1 MNADLK
7 SAFIGENLRLKPM
20 FNSDVKS
27 IANPLPREMMEHT
40 YPILFRVE
48 QSHWW
53 YIGRRRIIE
62 GFVADICRRVSDRR
76 PRILDVGCG
85 TGANLILL
93 SKYGEAEGVD
103 VSEDALAFCR
113 ERGLDKVRLGA
124 GEELPYDDG
133 TFDLVTAFDVVEHMD
148 DDLAGLTEMRR
159 VLRPGGRVLLFVPTF
174 MFLWGLQDEVSNHRR
189 RYRLPELRRVL
200 EQAGFEIERATY
212 ANITF
217 FLPILLV
224 RKLMRLTGIKTETE
238 NSINVPALNG
248 VLGRVLGAESWI
260 LRYTNLP
267 FGVSGLCVA
276 RVRQ

>member
-1 MNADLK
+1 MK
-7 SAFIGENLRLKPM
+7 
-20 FNSDVKS
+20 
-27 IANPLPREMMEHT
+27 EHT
-40 YPILFRVE
+40 YPIMFRVE

-53 YIGRRRIIE
+53 YTGRRKIIASFIE
-62 GFVADICRRVSDRR
+62 DICSRVRDRR

-85 TGANLILL
+85 TGANLLML
-93 SKYGEAEGVD
+93 SKYGDAEGVD

-113 ERGLDKVRLGA
+113 ERGLDKVKLGA

-148 DDLAGLTEMRR
+148 DDLAGLKEMRR

-174 MFLWGLQDEVSNHRR
+174 MFLWGLQDDVSNHRR
-189 RYRLPELRRVL
+189 RYRLPELQRVL
-200 EQAGFEIERATY
+200 AQAGFEIERATY

-224 RKLMRLTGIKTETE
+224 RQLMRLTRIKTASE
-238 NSINVPALNG
+238 NNINVPALNG
-248 VLGRVLGAESWI
+248 VLGRVLGAESWLLKHMNI
-260 LRYTNLP
+260 P

-276 RVRQ
+276 RVRGTD

>member
-1 MNADLK
+1 MV
-7 SAFIGENLRLKPM
+7 
-20 FNSDVKS
+20 NSEVKS

-53 YIGRRRIIE
+53 HIGRRKILA
-62 GFVADICRRVSDRR
+62 GFVDEICRTVTDRR

-85 TGANLILL
+85 TGANLLML
-93 SKYGEAEGVD
+93 SKYGDAEGVD

-124 GEELPYDDG
+124 GEELPYEDG
-133 TFDLVTAFDVVEHMD
+133 MFDLVTALDVVEHMD
-148 DDLAGLTEMRR
+148 DDLAGLSEMQR
-159 VLRPGGRVLLFVPTF
+159 VLHPGGRVLIFVPTF

-189 RYRLPELRRVL
+189 RYRLPQLRRLL
-200 EQAGFEIERATY
+200 EQAGFEVERTTY

-217 FLPILLV
+217 FAPILLI
-224 RKLMRLTGIKTETE
+224 RQLMRLTGIRTASE
-238 NSINVPALNG
+238 NNITVSSLNG
-248 VLGRVLGAESWI
+248 FLGRVFGAESTI
-260 LRYTNLP
+260 LRYLNLP

-276 RVRQ
+276 RKPAATESR

>member
-1 MNADLK
+1 MSEAKGMAD
-7 SAFIGENLRLKPM
+7 
-20 FNSDVKS
+20 
-27 IANPLPREMMEHT
+27 PLPREMMEHT

-53 YIGRRRIIE
+53 HTGRRKILA
-62 GFVADICRRVSDRR
+62 GFVEEICRQVTDRR

-85 TGANLILL
+85 TGANLIML
-93 SKYGEAEGVD
+93 SKYGDAEGVD
-103 VSEDALAFCR
+103 VSEDAIAFCR

-124 GEELPYDDG
+124 GEALPYEDS

-148 DDLAGLTEMRR
+148 DDLVGLSEMQR

-174 MFLWGLQDEVSNHRR
+174 MFLWGLQDDVSHHRR
-189 RYRLPELRRVL
+189 RYRLPQLRRVL
-200 EQAGFEIERATY
+200 EQAGFEIERTTY

-224 RKLMRLTGIKTETE
+224 RKLMRLTGIKAETE
-238 NSINVPALNG
+238 NSINISALNG
-248 VLGRVLGAESWI
+248 VLGSVLGAESTV
-260 LRYTNLP
+260 LRYLNLP

-276 RVRQ
+276 KKPATNSSR

>member
-1 MNADLK
+1 MK
-7 SAFIGENLRLKPM
+7 SEIKT
-20 FNSDVKS
+20 

-40 YPILFRVE
+40 YPILLPVE

-53 YIGRRRIIE
+53 YIGRRKIIAN
-62 GFVADICRRVSDRR
+62 FVADTCRPVTDRR

-85 TGANLILL
+85 TGANLLML
-93 SKYGEAEGVD
+93 SKYGDAEGVD

-124 GEELPYDDG
+124 GEELPYDDA

-148 DDLAGLTEMRR
+148 NDLAGLKEMRR

-200 EQAGFEIERATY
+200 EQAGFEVERTTY

-217 FLPILLV
+217 FLPILLI
-224 RKLMRLTGIKTETE
+224 RKLMRLTGVRAASE
-238 NSINVPALNG
+238 NNVNVPALNG
-248 VLGRVLGAESWI
+248 ILGVLFGAESWI
-260 LRYTNLP
+260 LRWVNLP

-276 RVRQ
+276 RTKVAD

>member
-1 MNADLK
+1 MNSSDLK
-7 SAFIGENLRLKPM
+7 S
-20 FNSDVKS
+20 
-27 IANPLPREMMEHT
+27 IADPLPREMMEHT

-53 YIGRRRIIE
+53 HIGRRKILAS
-62 GFVADICRRVSDRR
+62 FVEEICNRVTDRR

-85 TGANLILL
+85 TGANLIML
-93 SKYGEAEGVD
+93 SKYGDAEGVD

-124 GEELPYDDG
+124 GEALPYEDG

-148 DDLAGLTEMRR
+148 DDLAGLSEMQR
-159 VLRPGGRVLLFVPTF
+159 VLRPGGRALLFVPTF
-174 MFLWGLQDEVSNHRR
+174 MFLWGLQDDVSHHRR

-200 EQAGFEIERATY
+200 QRAGFEIERTTY

-217 FLPILLV
+217 FLPILV
-224 RKLMRLTGIKTETE
+224 MRKLMRLTGVKTESE
-238 NSINVPALNG
+238 NNINVSALNG
-248 VLGRVLGAESWI
+248 VLGSMLGAESWL
-260 LRYTNLP
+260 LRYMNLP

-276 RVRQ
+276 KKTG